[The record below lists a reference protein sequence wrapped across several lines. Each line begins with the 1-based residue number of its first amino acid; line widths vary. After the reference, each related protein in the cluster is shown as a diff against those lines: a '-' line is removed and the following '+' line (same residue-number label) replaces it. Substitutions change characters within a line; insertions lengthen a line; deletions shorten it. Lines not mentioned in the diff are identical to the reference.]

1 MLRALASIYPNRR
14 LWHLI
19 GLLVAL
25 YALGYFVPA
34 FYPIARVLTL
44 AFFVILFADV
54 GLLVVSG
61 KAITG
66 SRQLPMRLSISDQ
79 NDISLQFSSNYG
91 FPLNLTV
98 LEELPPEF
106 GQSGLK
112 FELAMRPY
120 STAARTY
127 QLKPLRRGILT
138 FGVTNVYASTRIGVV
153 ARRFRIGQQQEVKV
167 YPSFLQMRRFEIMA
181 ISNRLTEV
189 GVKPV
194 RRRGTQIEFD
204 SIAQYVPGDDFRHIN
219 WKATSRREELMV
231 NRYQDERTQSVYCV
245 IDMGRTMK
253 MPFGGM
259 SLLDYAINSSLVL
272 ANTAL
277 LKGDKA
283 GLITFDSQIGVA
295 LPADRRPGHINRFL
309 ETLYNLRTSFMEP
322 NYEALYPFV
331 HRRVAQRSMLVL
343 FSNFETLYAMQSKR
357 SVLLS
362 IARRH
367 LLLVVLFENTELLGL
382 TSGTARSIKDVYV
395 ETAAEKLVFEKR
407 LIARELNNLGV
418 LTLLTR
424 PADLSVGIINKYL
437 EVKASR
443 MI

>member
-1 MLRALASIYPNRR
+1 MLRALANIYPNR
-14 LWHLI
+14 LFWQLI
-19 GLLVAL
+19 GLLVVL
-25 YALGYFVPA
+25 YALGYFVA
-34 FYPIARVLTL
+34 FFYPIARVLTFV
-44 AFFVILFADV
+44 FFVVLFADV

-66 SRQLPMRLSISDQ
+66 SRQLPIRLSISDR
-79 NDISLQFSSNYG
+79 NDISVRFSSNYWL
-91 FPLNLTV
+91 PLNLTI

-106 GQSGLK
+106 GRSGLR
-112 FELAMRPY
+112 FELTMRPY
-120 STAARTY
+120 STAVQTY
-127 QLKPLRRGILT
+127 QLKPLRRGVLT

-167 YPSFLQMRRFEIMA
+167 YPSFLQMRRYEIMA

-189 GVKPV
+189 GVKPI
-194 RRRGTQIEFD
+194 RKRGSQMEFD

-231 NRYQDERTQSVYCV
+231 NRYQDERAQSIYCV

-272 ANTAL
+272 ANIAL

-295 LPADRRPGHINRFL
+295 LPADRRPGHINHFL
-309 ETLYNLRTSFMEP
+309 ETLYNLKTSFMEP
-322 NYEALYPFV
+322 NYEVLYPFV
-331 HRRVAQRSMLVL
+331 HRRVSQRSLLVL
-343 FSNFETLYAMQSKR
+343 FSNFETLYAMQCKR
-357 SVLLS
+357 SVLQS
-362 IARRH
+362 VARRH

-382 TSGTARSIKDVYV
+382 TNGTARSIKDIYV

-407 LIARELNNLGV
+407 LIARELNNLGIIS
-418 LTLLTR
+418 LLVR
-424 PADLSVGIINKYL
+424 PADLSVSIINKYL